1 MVLHVD
7 GTLVPNAPPLPEFI
21 KADVYLPPPFVE
33 ERIVPPF
40 SVATIVQNFIE
51 EIVVPAVI
59 RWKQAAANTPG
70 IRWRFTDG
78 GEADI
83 PAPNR
88 TNLPLIPSPVT
99 TTSSRRIFFG
109 RTSGSLTAA
118 PQASPNSPSTPP
130 PSPTPSTTS
139 VTPGYDDVE
148 QTLADLREEIVT
160 LKDVLSF
167 AHQERHDSEQ
177 IITSLRGEV
186 RKLSARLSATMS
198 DLNASQSGHP
208 PPPLFTEE
216 HANQCRPSSP
226 SKASRGKR
234 PIPASPTIRVPVPG
248 NIFQLGAS
256 PKISSPSTL
265 SHHHSPIRSFGPESA
280 KAISRHS
287 LSHRVH
293 TTLTHLCNE
302 FTINTWASE
311 LSKIY
316 PDNVVSD
323 LVAAMQAD
331 VGEF

>member
-7 GTLVPNAPPLPEFI
+7 GTLVPNAPPLPEYI

-33 ERIVPPF
+33 ERIVSPF

-51 EIVVPAVI
+51 EIAVPAVI

-70 IRWRFTDG
+70 IRWRFG
-78 GEADI
+78 GEGDI

-99 TTSSRRIFFG
+99 TTSSRRTFFG

-118 PQASPNSPSTPP
+118 PQAFPDSPFTPPSSPISSSTP
-130 PSPTPSTTS
+130 
-139 VTPGYDDVE
+139 GDDNIE

-167 AHQERHDSEQ
+167 AHQERQDMEQ
-177 IITSLRGEV
+177 TITSLRGEV

-198 DLNASQSGHP
+198 DLSASRSGHP

-234 PIPASPTIRVPVPG
+234 PIPVSPTVRVPVPG

-256 PKISSPSTL
+256 PKMSSPST
-265 SHHHSPIRSFGPESA
+265 SPQHSPIRSFGPESA
-280 KAISRHS
+280 KAISHHS

-293 TTLTHLCNE
+293 TTLTRLCNE
-302 FTINTWASE
+302 FTIDTWAAE

-316 PDNVVSD
+316 PDDVVPD